1 MAALTLRGTSPIE
14 TVVARLLSQ
23 LADHRT
29 MAGSSRIVGQAE
41 ASPARSISP
50 SCTLDLSK
58 SRAYDAALDVLGA
71 YKLTRNFHIN
81 LEIVLKSLGA
91 FDKVT
96 FEVEPTAKLPYHPD
110 CRHVVFRPCAN
121 VPMERFDEIIRS
133 IKARMGFDAAL
144 PWWVCSLV
152 EVHASEACLAD
163 SRPMHQSRCAI
174 CGKEFTRDVG

>member
-1 MAALTLRGTSPIE
+1 MAALTLRGASLIE

-23 LADHRT
+23 FGDHRT
-29 MAGSSRIVGQAE
+29 MAGSSRAVGQAE
-41 ASPARSISP
+41 ASPARSVSP

-71 YKLTRNFHIN
+71 YKLTGNFHIN

-110 CRHVVFRPCAN
+110 CRHVVFRPYAN
-121 VPMERFDEIIRS
+121 VPMDRFNEIIRS
-133 IKARMGFDAAL
+133 IEERMGFDAAL

-152 EVHASEACLAD
+152 EVHAPTACLVD
-163 SRPMHQSRCAI
+163 SRPTHPSTCAI
-174 CGKEFTRDVG
+174 CGKKFARDVG